1 MHKILGAGALMG
13 LVLALAGNAQANY
26 SYNVTVVP
34 NLSTFGGTT
43 VSLAGRAGVALEGN
57 NTVSLASLV
66 LNSLTPPTSNDT
78 VADFY
83 TLTVQINDPS
93 VTGASG
99 NFIIR
104 GELSGTANA
113 NSSNIDNTY
122 LSVTPASQTIGND
135 IFTMSVGPTG
145 VPDFFYQPATVNGAE
160 GGLGGKILATPVSTP
175 EPTSLA
181 VCGIAGL
188 LLLKRRRVA

>member
-1 MHKILGAGALMG
+1 MG
-13 LVLALAGNAQANY
+13 FVLAFTGSAQANY
-26 SYNVTVVP
+26 SYNVTVAP
-34 NLSTFGGTT
+34 NLTSFGGTT
-43 VSLAGRAGVALEGN
+43 VSLAGRAGVALQGT
-57 NTVSLASLV
+57 NTVSLATLV
-66 LNSLTPPTSNDT
+66 LNSLTPPSSTDT
-78 VADFY
+78 VTDFY

-99 NFIIR
+99 NFTIR

-135 IFTMSVGPTG
+135 IFSMSVGALG

-160 GGLGGKILATPVSTP
+160 GGLGGKIIATPVSTP

>member
-1 MHKILGAGALMG
+1 MRIQKIFGAGALIG
-13 LVLALAGNAQANY
+13 LVLAFAGSAKANY
-26 SYNVTVVP
+26 SYNVTVAP
-34 NLSTFGGTT
+34 NLSSFGGTT
-43 VSLAGRAGVALEGN
+43 VSLAGRAGVALQGT
-57 NTVSLASLV
+57 NTVSLATLV
-66 LNSLTPPTSNDT
+66 LNSLTPPSSSDT
-78 VADFY
+78 IADFY

-93 VTGASG
+93 TTGASG
-99 NFIIR
+99 NFIIH

-122 LSVTPASQTIGND
+122 LSVTPASQTIGGDVFSMN
-135 IFTMSVGPTG
+135 VGALG

-160 GGLGGKILATPVSTP
+160 GGLGGKIISTPTP

>member
-1 MHKILGAGALMG
+1 MRLHRTLGAGALMG
-13 LVLALAGNAQANY
+13 LVLVLAGSAQANY
-26 SYNVTVVP
+26 SYNVTVTP
-34 NLSTFGGTT
+34 NLASFGQTT
-43 VSLAGRAGVALEGN
+43 VSLAGRAGVALQGTN
-57 NTVSLASLV
+57 SVSLATLV
-66 LNSLTPPTSNDT
+66 LNSLTPPSSTDT

-99 NFIIR
+99 NFTIR

-122 LSVTPASQTIGND
+122 LSVSPSSQTIGSD
-135 IFTMSVGPTG
+135 VFSMSVGTFG

-160 GGLGGKILATPVSTP
+160 GGLGGKIIATSTP